1 MQFGTLYWLR
11 GEERGTTSA
20 VFAANVVAMEAR
32 WQETPRIEGKAGSE
46 QRIELISGR
55 QLLLITSSQ
64 LRAAGVSPKTVE
76 SWLRRRRLRRI
87 HRGVYAIHPPP
98 FTRDQL
104 WLAAVLACGPD
115 ALLSHEPAAMVQGF
129 LDPEAV
135 AAHVTVPSG
144 RGRTRT
150 GIVVHRSSVDPRDRR
165 RVGAIPCTSAD
176 RILIDLAP
184 DYEVPE
190 LEVMLVAAESLGLI
204 KRGRLGELVAE
215 RAGRPGMARLAGL
228 LSLDPIEVRSP
239 PEVLLLPICRMT
251 ALPRPQFNHPVEVP
265 TQSRP
270 LIVDLAW
277 PEIRLAIELDSQR
290 FHGDWAQAE
299 VDRER
304 DQALAL
310 AGWECHRFVRRAV
323 VEDPARVAGRLEQLY
338 ALRVGI
344 GLRNDGSDRAPGAAR
359 A

>member
-1 MQFGTLYWLR
+1 
-11 GEERGTTSA
+11 
-20 VFAANVVAMEAR
+20 MEAR
-32 WQETPRIEGKAGSE
+32 WQKYPRMEGKSATE
-46 QRIELISGR
+46 QQIEVIASRQLQLISAE
-55 QLLLITSSQ
+55 Q
-64 LRAAGVSPKTVE
+64 LRDAGMSRKTIE
-76 SWLRRRRLRRI
+76 SWLKRRRL
-87 HRGVYAIHPPP
+87 HPVHHGVYAIHPPP
-98 FTRDQL
+98 FTREQL
-104 WLAAVLACGPD
+104 WLGAVLACGHE
-115 ALLSHEPAAMVQGF
+115 ALLSREPAAMVQSF

-144 RGRTRT
+144 RGRSRS

-165 RVGAIPCTSAD
+165 KVGAIPCTSAD
-176 RILIDLAP
+176 RILVDLAP
-184 DYEVPE
+184 DYEEPE

-204 KRGRLGELVAE
+204 KRGRLSELVAE
-215 RAGRPGMARLAGL
+215 RAGRPGIARLAGL

-239 PEVLLLPICRMT
+239 PEVLLLPVCRM
-251 ALPRPQFNHPVEVP
+251 AGLPRPRLNHPVEVP
-265 TQSRP
+265 TESRP
-270 LIVDLAW
+270 LTVDLAW

-344 GLRNDGSDRAPGAAR
+344 GLRNDGSNRAPGAAR